1 METAA
6 IVSLSA
12 TLGAMLF
19 FAIAIA
25 PAVFQ
30 ALPADQA
37 GLFLRRLF
45 PRYYAAL
52 IIGSCTAGLLLLTTY
67 PLSAGVCFLIAIS
80 TMWIRQILVPQIN
93 QLRDKELAGDAN
105 AGQQFAKWHRIS
117 VAINLVQIIA
127 LAVLL
132 VWL

>member
-6 IVSLSA
+6 TVSISA

-37 GLFLRRLF
+37 GLFLRKLF

-52 IIGSCTAGLLLLTTY
+52 IIGSSTAGLLLLMKY
-67 PLSAGVCFLIAIS
+67 PLYAGVCFLIAVS
-80 TMWIRQILVPQIN
+80 TVWIRQILVPQIN
-93 QLRDKELAGDAN
+93 QLRDKELAGDAI

-117 VAINLVQIIA
+117 VVINLLQLLA
-127 LAVLL
+127 LATLL
-132 VWL
+132 VRL

>member
-6 IVSLSA
+6 TVSISA

-45 PRYYAAL
+45 PRYYA
-52 IIGSCTAGLLLLTTY
+52 CLLYTS
-67 PLSAGVCFLIAIS
+67 PS
-80 TMWIRQILVPQIN
+80 P
-93 QLRDKELAGDAN
+93 RD
-105 AGQQFAKWHRIS
+105 S
-117 VAINLVQIIA
+117 
-127 LAVLL
+127 
-132 VWL
+132 

>member
-6 IVSLSA
+6 IVNISA

-52 IIGSCTAGLLLLTTY
+52 IFGSSTAGLFLLTEH
-67 PLSAGVCFLIAIS
+67 PLAAGLCALIATS
-80 TMWIRQILVPQIN
+80 TLWVRQILVPQIN
-93 QLRDKELAGDAN
+93 ELRDQELAGDPL
-105 AGQQFAKWHRIS
+105 AGAHFARWHRVS
-117 VAINLVQIIA
+117 VAINLLQILA
-127 LAVLL
+127 LAFLL

>member
-6 IVSLSA
+6 IVSISA

-52 IIGSCTAGLLLLTTY
+52 IFGSSTAGLFLLTEH
-67 PLSAGVCFLIAIS
+67 PLAAGLCALVATS
-80 TMWIRQILVPQIN
+80 TLWVRQILVPQIN
-93 QLRDKELAGDAN
+93 ELRDQELAGDPL
-105 AGQQFAKWHRIS
+105 AGAHFARWHRVS
-117 VAINLVQIIA
+117 VAINLLQILA
-127 LAVLL
+127 LAFLL

>member
-6 IVSLSA
+6 IVSISA

-52 IIGSCTAGLLLLTTY
+52 IFGSSTAGLFLLTEH
-67 PLSAGVCFLIAIS
+67 PLAAGLCALIATS
-80 TMWIRQILVPQIN
+80 TLWVRQILVPQIN
-93 QLRDKELAGDAN
+93 ELRDQELAGDPL
-105 AGQQFAKWHRIS
+105 AGAHFARWHRVS
-117 VAINLVQIIA
+117 VAINLLQI
-127 LAVLL
+127 LAMAFLL

>member
-6 IVSLSA
+6 IVSISA

-52 IIGSCTAGLLLLTTY
+52 IFGSSTAGLFLLTEH
-67 PLSAGVCFLIAIS
+67 PLAAGLCALIATS
-80 TMWIRQILVPQIN
+80 TLWVRQILVPQIN
-93 QLRDKELAGDAN
+93 ELRDQELAGDPL
-105 AGQQFAKWHRIS
+105 AGAHFARWHRVS
-117 VAINLVQIIA
+117 VAINLLQILA
-127 LAVLL
+127 LAFLL

>member
-1 METAA
+1 MEFAA

-19 FAIAIA
+19 FAIAVA
-25 PAVFQ
+25 PTVFQ

-52 IIGSCTAGLLLLTTY
+52 ILGSSIAGAVLLPTQALA
-67 PLSAGVCFLIAIS
+67 AGVCFVIVAS
-80 TMWIRQILVPQIN
+80 TLWVRQILVPRIN
-93 QLRDKELAGDAN
+93 QLRDKELAGDPQ
-105 AGQQFAKWHRIS
+105 AGVSFARWHRIS
-117 VAINLVQIIA
+117 VAINLIQLIA
-127 LAVLL
+127 LATLL
-132 VWL
+132 MLL

>member
-6 IVSLSA
+6 IVSISA
-12 TLGAMLF
+12 TLGAMVF

-37 GLFLRRLF
+37 GIFLRRLF

-52 IIGSCTAGLLLLTTY
+52 IIGVSAAGLLLLTKY
-67 PLSAGVCFLIAIS
+67 PLYAGVCFLIAVS
-80 TMWIRQILVPQIN
+80 TLWIRQTLVPQIN
-93 QLRDKELAGDAN
+93 ELRDKELAGDAI

-117 VAINLVQIIA
+117 VAINLLQLLA
-127 LAVLL
+127 LAFLL

>member
-6 IVSLSA
+6 TVSISA

-37 GLFLRRLF
+37 GLFLRKLF

-52 IIGSCTAGLLLLTTY
+52 IIGASTAGLLLLTKY
-67 PLSAGVCFLIAIS
+67 PLYAGVCFLIAVS
-80 TMWIRQILVPQIN
+80 TVWIRQILVPQLN
-93 QLRDKELAGDAN
+93 QLRDKELAGDAI

-117 VAINLVQIIA
+117 VAINLLQLLA
-127 LAVLL
+127 LALLL

>member
-1 METAA
+1 MVTAA
-6 IVSLSA
+6 IVCISA

-52 IIGSCTAGLLLLTTY
+52 IFGSSTAGLFLLTEH
-67 PLSAGVCFLIAIS
+67 PLAAGLCALIATS
-80 TMWIRQILVPQIN
+80 TLWVRQILVPQIN
-93 QLRDKELAGDAN
+93 ELRDQELAGDPL
-105 AGQQFAKWHRIS
+105 AGAHFARWHRVS
-117 VAINLVQIIA
+117 VAINLLQILA
-127 LAVLL
+127 LALLL

>member
-6 IVSLSA
+6 IVSISA

-52 IIGSCTAGLLLLTTY
+52 IFGSSTASLFLLTEHPLAAGLC
-67 PLSAGVCFLIAIS
+67 ALIATS
-80 TMWIRQILVPQIN
+80 TLWVRQILVPQIN
-93 QLRDKELAGDAN
+93 ELRDQELAGDPL
-105 AGQQFAKWHRIS
+105 AGAHFARWHRVS
-117 VAINLVQIIA
+117 VAINLLQILA
-127 LAVLL
+127 LAFLL

>member
-6 IVSLSA
+6 IVSISA

-52 IIGSCTAGLLLLTTY
+52 IFGSSTAGLFLFTEH
-67 PLSAGVCFLIAIS
+67 PLAAGLFALIATS
-80 TMWIRQILVPQIN
+80 TLWVRQILVPQIN
-93 QLRDKELAGDAN
+93 ELRDKELAGDPL
-105 AGQQFAKWHRIS
+105 AGTHFARWHRVS
-117 VAINLVQIIA
+117 VAINLLQILA
-127 LAVLL
+127 LAFLL

>member
-6 IVSLSA
+6 IVSISA
-12 TLGAMLF
+12 TVGAMLF

-52 IIGSCTAGLLLLTTY
+52 IFGSSTAGLFLLTEH
-67 PLSAGVCFLIAIS
+67 PLAAGLCALIATS
-80 TMWIRQILVPQIN
+80 TLWVRQILVPQIN
-93 QLRDKELAGDAN
+93 ELRDQELAGDPL
-105 AGQQFAKWHRIS
+105 AGAHFARWHRVS
-117 VAINLVQIIA
+117 VAINLLQI
-127 LAVLL
+127 LAMAFLL

>member
-6 IVSLSA
+6 IVSISA
-12 TLGAMLF
+12 TLGTMLF

-52 IIGSCTAGLLLLTTY
+52 IFGSSTAGLLLLTEH
-67 PLSAGVCFLIAIS
+67 PLAAGLCALIATS
-80 TMWIRQILVPQIN
+80 TLWVRQILVPQIN
-93 QLRDKELAGDAN
+93 ELRDQELAGDPL
-105 AGQQFAKWHRIS
+105 AGAHFARWHRVS
-117 VAINLVQIIA
+117 VAINLLQI
-127 LAVLL
+127 LAMAFLL

>member
-12 TLGAMLF
+12 TLGVMLF
-19 FAIAIA
+19 FAVAIA
-25 PAVFQ
+25 PTVFH

-37 GLFLRRLF
+37 GLFLRSLF

-52 IIGSCTAGLLLLTTY
+52 IIGSSTAGLSLLTTY
-67 PLSAGVCFLIAIS
+67 PLSAGVCFSIAIS
-80 TMWIRQILVPQIN
+80 TLWSRQILAPQIN
-93 QLRDKELAGDAN
+93 QLRDKELAGDAI

-127 LAVLL
+127 LTVLL

>member
-6 IVSLSA
+6 IVSISA

-52 IIGSCTAGLLLLTTY
+52 IFGSSTAGLLLLTKY
-67 PLSAGVCFLIAIS
+67 PLYAGVCFLIASS
-80 TMWIRQILVPQIN
+80 TLWVRQILVPQIN
-93 QLRDKELAGDAN
+93 ELRDKELAGDPL
-105 AGQQFAKWHRIS
+105 AGAHFARWHRVS
-117 VAINLVQIIA
+117 VAINLLQI
-127 LAVLL
+127 LAMAFLL

>member
-6 IVSLSA
+6 IVSISA

-52 IIGSCTAGLLLLTTY
+52 MFGSSAAGLFLLTEH
-67 PLSAGVCFLIAIS
+67 PLAAGLCALIATS
-80 TMWIRQILVPQIN
+80 TLWVRQILVPQIN
-93 QLRDKELAGDAN
+93 ELRDQELAGDPL
-105 AGQQFAKWHRIS
+105 AGAHFARWHRVS
-117 VAINLVQIIA
+117 VAINLLQILA
-127 LAVLL
+127 LAFLL